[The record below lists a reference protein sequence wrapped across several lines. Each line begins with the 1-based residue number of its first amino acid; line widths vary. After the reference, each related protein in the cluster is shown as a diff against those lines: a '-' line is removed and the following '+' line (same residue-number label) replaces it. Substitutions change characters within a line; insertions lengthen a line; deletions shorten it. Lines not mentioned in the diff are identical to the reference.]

1 MGRWVATL
9 LALALALAP
18 GCARKPP
25 YEGRTVAEL
34 GRMLDDP
41 SPAVRVQGAQGL
53 SLHGP
58 EARPAV
64 QALARA
70 LRSSD
75 ALLRAQAALA
85 LGSVGPG
92 ARDAVPELTTCLNDP
107 EWSVRRQAALALGAI
122 GPDARGAVPDL
133 RRLQAGD
140 PNGLVR
146 KAVGQALPKI
156 EGRKAAWTDPAA
168 HSSRRTQPERLS
180 RRMTRA
186 SSSPAAA
193 PRMAAMYALRS
204 R

>member
-1 MGRWVATL
+1 MGRRTATL
-9 LALALALAP
+9 LALALTLAP

-34 GRMLDDP
+34 EKMLDDP
-41 SPAVRVQGAQGL
+41 SPTVRVQGAQGL

-64 QALARA
+64 PALTQA

-75 ALLRAQAALA
+75 ALLRTQAALA
-85 LGSVGPG
+85 LGAVGPE
-92 ARDAVPELTTCLNDP
+92 ASESVPDLTTCLNDP

-122 GPDARGAVPDL
+122 GPDARAAVPLL

-156 EGRKAAWTDPAA
+156 AG
-168 HSSRRTQPERLS
+168 
-180 RRMTRA
+180 
-186 SSSPAAA
+186 
-193 PRMAAMYALRS
+193 
-204 R
+204 